1 MRPQSGSNP
10 PLSDGAVMTSLA
22 RKLSASP
29 QRWHNS
35 IPAWILE
42 DGRYGS
48 LSPTF
53 RLVLQGVASA
63 ADAPD
68 HNGSLVGA
76 IGGRPLIGA
85 IGCSASQFWSALNTL
100 GRPGYV
106 VLLGRGGCVRVRSR
120 IGVANAANTWGV
132 PGYRGALDKQRVQ
145 REQARIVTAPD
156 GRRVRNV
163 TQSGEQATFWPTQTR
178 QRSSYPRGELP
189 ADESEYPTPKFGV
202 PHSGIRSLPSP
213 LPSPLRNKGHGA
225 RTSEGVG
232 RRGMPHVEA
241 EDLSDFGRLM
251 RLFGRCVGRGFAER
265 SHAGVIWF
273 VSAAEHAKRC
283 ARRNPAGMFAATI
296 RNKEQR
302 VLYVTQADEDAA
314 LVRIRCAGNRDAARA
329 VLE

>member
-1 MRPQSGSNP
+1 
-10 PLSDGAVMTSLA
+10 MTSLA

-35 IPAWILE
+35 VPAWILE
-42 DGRYGS
+42 DDRYGS

-53 RLVLQGVASA
+53 RLVLQGVANA

-68 HNGSLVGA
+68 HHGTLVGA

-85 IGCSASQFWSALNTL
+85 IGCSASQFWSALNAL
-100 GRPGYV
+100 ERPGYV
-106 VLLGRGGCVRVRSR
+106 VLVGRGGCVRVRSR

-163 TQSGEQATFWPTQTR
+163 TQPGEQATFWDTQHPK
-178 QRSSYPRGELP
+178 SPFSPRGELP
-189 ADESEYPTPKFGV
+189 AGKSEYPTPDFGV
-202 PHSGIRSLPSP
+202 PHSGFRSLPSP
-213 LPSPLRNKGHGA
+213 LPSPLRSKGHGGCAHGA
-225 RTSEGVG
+225 RTSKGVG

-273 VSAAEHAKRC
+273 VSAAEHATRC

-314 LVRIRCAGNRDAARA
+314 LVRIKFGGNRDAARA
-329 VLE
+329 VLEVSG